1 MTRYASSDI
10 HSFINS
16 ACPTGGHIRKIT
28 NQREVNKGAKP
39 EYEGERLVI
48 TCAVCEPLLNA
59 KDSWS
64 GDPLNIP
71 MTQAEQAEADKQ
83 VKDGMKHAALQAQA
97 LAELANERL
106 AAKS

>member
-48 TCAVCEPLLNA
+48 T
-59 KDSWS
+59 
-64 GDPLNIP
+64 
-71 MTQAEQAEADKQ
+71 
-83 VKDGMKHAALQAQA
+83 
-97 LAELANERL
+97 
-106 AAKS
+106 

>member
-28 NQREVNKGAKP
+28 NQREVNKGADP
-39 EYEGERLVI
+39 IYEGERLIV
-48 TCAVCEPLLNA
+48 TCAACEPLLNA

-64 GDPLNIP
+64 SDPLKVP
-71 MTQAEQAEADKQ
+71 LTEVEKLAEEDRARQV
-83 VKDGMKHAALQAQA
+83 VKDRIQLILTNFKL
-97 LAELANERL
+97 ENRL
-106 AAKS
+106 TE